1 MGIMYKLM
9 KHRNLSMDL
18 NSTSHHF
25 ESPSNIKSERS
36 RLITIEGNIID
47 APVTQSLTM
56 EEDNLNRN
64 MDDTNVDKQFTAEH
78 IIQLCKFLAE
88 KSKRNKNL
96 HKQQQSPKR
105 LNKSKQTQFQ
115 FQQMEC
121 ENDDNVVD
129 SEDVDLYQNE
139 ALPLLTT
146 TQRQHQQQ
154 QQQQHQLRQR
164 KFDDE
169 NNDFKQHHQGE
180 QQQTRI
186 QGILSSRLSPDINS
200 LNIST
205 NTMASTCA
213 MQHYQQQQQ
222 YQHQHQHQQQQ
233 QQLNEQH
240 ELFNYQQHQHEQ
252 THEQQLEEPF
262 HKQSNKR
269 DILLKI
275 RRQIFERKRL
285 RENGAFE
292 GQQML
297 NNAQVWRPW

>member
-1 MGIMYKLM
+1 
-9 KHRNLSMDL
+9 
-18 NSTSHHF
+18 
-25 ESPSNIKSERS
+25 
-36 RLITIEGNIID
+36 
-47 APVTQSLTM
+47 
-56 EEDNLNRN
+56 
-64 MDDTNVDKQFTAEH
+64 
-78 IIQLCKFLAE
+78 
-88 KSKRNKNL
+88 
-96 HKQQQSPKR
+96 
-105 LNKSKQTQFQ
+105 
-115 FQQMEC
+115 MEC
-121 ENDDNVVD
+121 ENDNNVD
-129 SEDVDLYQNE
+129 DEDADLYQNE

-146 TQRQHQQQ
+146 QRQQQ
-154 QQQQHQLRQR
+154 QQQQQQQRQR

-169 NNDFKQHHQGE
+169 NNDFKQQHEGE

-186 QGILSSRLSPDINS
+186 TGILSSRLSPDINS

-222 YQHQHQHQQQQ
+222 QQQQHQHQQQ

-240 ELFNYQQHQHEQ
+240 ELFGYQHQQYEQ
-252 THEQQLEEPF
+252 THEQQLEVR
-262 HKQSNKR
+262 HHSQSNKR